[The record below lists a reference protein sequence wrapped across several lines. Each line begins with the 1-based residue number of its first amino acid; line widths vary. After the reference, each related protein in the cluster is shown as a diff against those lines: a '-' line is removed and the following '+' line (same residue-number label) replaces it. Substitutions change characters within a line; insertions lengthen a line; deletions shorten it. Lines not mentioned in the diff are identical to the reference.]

1 MFDFVRGY
9 LAHKDPSTAV
19 VDVGGV
25 GFSLVIPNS
34 TFDRL
39 GQAGEEVTL
48 FTRLVHREDSMD
60 LYGFATPAERSMFD
74 LLMSVSGVGAKL
86 AVKILDGMR
95 VAELAEAIR
104 SRDHKRLTSIPGIG
118 RKGAEK
124 ICIELET
131 KVAKIAI
138 STGETA
144 RGPSGD
150 AVDAL
155 SALGFSRNEAAD
167 AIKEVLA
174 QTDIA
179 ETSEL
184 IRAALAK
191 LSSKK

>member
-1 MFDFVRGY
+1 MLDFVRGY
-9 LAHKDPSTAV
+9 LAHKDPSIAV

-25 GFSLVIPNS
+25 GFCLIIPNS
-34 TFDRL
+34 TFDKI
-39 GQAGEEVTL
+39 GQLGEEITL
-48 FTRLVHREDSMD
+48 YTRLIHREDAME

-74 LLMSVSGVGAKL
+74 LLVSVSGVGAKL
-86 AVKILDGMR
+86 AIKVLDGMR

-118 RKGAEK
+118 RKGAER

-131 KVAKIAI
+131 KVGKIPIPA
-138 STGETA
+138 TETF

-155 SALGFSRNEAAD
+155 AALGFPRNEASE
-167 AIKEVLA
+167 AIKAIL
-174 QTDIA
+174 A
-179 ETSEL
+179 ETEISDTGNL

>member
-1 MFDFVRGY
+1 MFDFVRGF
-9 LAHKDPSTAV
+9 LAQKDPSTAV

-131 KVAKIAI
+131 KVGKIVMPA
-138 STGETA
+138 TETS
-144 RGPSGD
+144 RGATGD

-155 SALGFSRNEAAD
+155 SALGFPRNEAAE
-167 AIKEVLA
+167 AIQKVLSESETA
-174 QTDIA
+174 D
-179 ETSEL
+179 TSEL